1 MHLPHTSFKNTAGCG
16 ALVSGASWN
25 TVGLHLQAAV
35 PI

>member
-1 MHLPHTSFKNTAGCG
+1 MHIPHTSFKNTAVCG

-25 TVGLHLQAAV
+25 AAGLHLQAAA